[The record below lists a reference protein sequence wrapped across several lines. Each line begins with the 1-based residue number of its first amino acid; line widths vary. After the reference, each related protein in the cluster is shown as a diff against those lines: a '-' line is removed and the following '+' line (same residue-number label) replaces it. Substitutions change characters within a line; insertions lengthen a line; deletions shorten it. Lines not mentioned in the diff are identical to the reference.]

1 MEAVQPQ
8 ERVRDREADPLV
20 AIQEGVVVGKGFHQ
34 SSGVFLE
41 ARVVTHLRPENGGH
55 QPALVAQAMD
65 AAEFVNQLFV
75 ELFGFGDGG
84 IDVPGI

>member
-1 MEAVQPQ
+1 
-8 ERVRDREADPLV
+8 
-20 AIQEGVVVGKGFHQ
+20 
-34 SSGVFLE
+34 
-41 ARVVTHLRPENGGH
+41 
-55 QPALVAQAMD
+55 MD